1 MAGIGAGE
9 ALIIL
14 LVAFVIVGPEDL
26 PKAARRIGRI
36 IRTVR
41 SSLGELKD
49 DLKIDIDEIGEHTS
63 ELQSR

>member
-9 ALIIL
+9 VLIIL

-41 SSLGELKD
+41 SSFGELKD
-49 DLKIDIDEIGEHTS
+49 DLKIDIDEEQDLS
-63 ELQSR
+63 PRR

>member
-41 SSLGELKD
+41 SSFGELKD
-49 DLKIDIDEIGEHTS
+49 DLKIDIDEEQDLS
-63 ELQSR
+63 PRR

>member
-9 ALIIL
+9 VLIIL
-14 LVAFVIVGPEDL
+14 LVTFVIVGPEDL

-41 SSLGELKD
+41 SSFGELKD
-49 DLKIDIDEIGEHTS
+49 DLKIDIDEEQDLS
-63 ELQSR
+63 PRR